1 MSGSPRPPIRCRAL
15 ARCSLVEMATSGRLH
30 TPVAGVFDA
39 ARVRQAYEH
48 FGTHHGRGRTVL
60 SFT

>member
-1 MSGSPRPPIRCRAL
+1 
-15 ARCSLVEMATSGRLH
+15 MATSGRLH